1 MIVVRQPL
9 IYAAAI
15 SLIFLFADATPPQWA
30 LNTTQL
36 IGAAAIPLNILA
48 LGVALA
54 RLQVSSL
61 KNGLYVSALRIGMG
75 LLAALVVTSFL
86 DLDPVTRGVVILQSA
101 GPAALFSYLWAQLY
115 NNSAEEVA
123 GVIMISTVISLLT
136 LPLLL
141 LIAL

>member
-1 MIVVRQPL
+1 
-9 IYAAAI
+9 
-15 SLIFLFADATPPQWA
+15 
-30 LNTTQL
+30 
-36 IGAAAIPLNILA
+36 
-48 LGVALA
+48 
-54 RLQVSSL
+54 
-61 KNGLYVSALRIGMG
+61 MG

-86 DLDPVTRGVVILQSA
+86 DLDQVTRGVVILQSA